1 MNPDEFIPLAEESS
15 LICEVGAWVLNAA
28 CKQLQDWVGDAVL
41 GMLQV
46 SVNISAREFH
56 QDSFV
61 RQVESMLKR
70 FKVRPGALRIE
81 LTEGILVEDIALAVK
96 SMKALIALGV
106 LIELDD
112 FGTGFSSL
120 KYIKD
125 FPISRLKIDQSF
137 VRDLTEIESAIV
149 IVRTVIAMA
158 NALGMGVI
166 AEGVET
172 TVQRELLVAEG
183 CTDFQGYFF
192 AKPMPIAGFEEFLRN
207 RSE

>member
-1 MNPDEFIPLAEESS
+1 LTLFSSKVHPD
-15 LICEVGAWVLNAA
+15 
-28 CKQLQDWVGDAVL
+28 DAVL
-41 GMLQV
+41 GKLQV

-61 RQVESMLKR
+61 QQVESILKR
-70 FKVRPGALRIE
+70 FKIRPGALRIE
-81 LTEGILVEDIALAVK
+81 LTEGILVEDIELAVK
-96 SMKALIALGV
+96 SMRALIALGV

-149 IVRTVIAMA
+149 IIRTVIAMA
-158 NALGMGVI
+158 NALGMGVL

-172 TVQRELLVAEG
+172 TVQRELLIAEG
-183 CTDFQGYFF
+183 CTDFQGYLF
-192 AKPMPIAGFEEFLRN
+192 AKPIPIAGFEEFMRN
-207 RSE
+207 RSV